1 VVRVKSLLRNNK
13 RYDVSFSHENGSE
26 SVFSLSEDVV
36 VEYRLVPGKALDE
49 AVFSAFLLS
58 AERDGIYQKT
68 LAYALRFPQT
78 ESGIRT
84 YLADRSVRGETAEII
99 LGKLLRLGIVDDVA
113 YATRFVEDHGLTRRE
128 GPIKMAFE
136 LQRRGVSRETVAKA
150 MEILTPE
157 VQTVHLNELFDQKI
171 GSLQGYPQQKA
182 MTLMSRHLVAK
193 GYDPERVMA
202 FVSARSGI
210 FAVRHP
216 DDELIRGDFR
226 EILRLADRAGWKGPE
241 RRAKIIQRLMQKG
254 YRYPSIQKEMGKGED
269 SDE

>member
-1 VVRVKSLLRNNK
+1 MVRVKSLLRSNK
-13 RYDVSFSHENGSE
+13 RYDVTFSHENGSE
-26 SVFSLSEDVV
+26 SVFSLSEDLV
-36 VEYRLVPGKALDE
+36 VEYRLVPGKTLDE
-49 AVFSAFLLS
+49 AVYSAFLLS
-58 AERDGIYQKT
+58 VDRDGIYQKT

-99 LGKLLRLGIVDDVA
+99 LNKLLRLGIVDDVA
-113 YATRFVEDHGLTRRE
+113 YAARYVEDHGQTRRE
-128 GPIKMAFE
+128 GPIKVAYD
-136 LQRRGVSRETVAKA
+136 LQRRGVSREIAAKA

-157 VQTVHLNELFDQKI
+157 IQTAHLNALFDQKI

-182 MTLMSRHLVAK
+182 MTLMSRHLVSK
-193 GYDPERVMA
+193 GYDPDRVLA
-202 FVSARSGI
+202 FVSARSGV

-216 DDELIRGDFR
+216 DDELIRKDYR
-226 EILRLADRAGWKGPE
+226 DILRLADRAGWKGPE

-254 YRYPSIQKEMGKGED
+254 YRYPSIQKEIGKGED